1 MEATITVNNK
11 EIQATTDETI
21 LMALRRH
28 GITIPTICEMEGFTP
43 TGACRMCVVSIK
55 GEKNLKTACSTL
67 VRDGMQVDTH
77 SPSVIKARK
86 KITELLLAD
95 HPDDCL
101 YCHRNNNCEL
111 QQLADELHI
120 RQRSFP
126 PQASA
131 KRRDL
136 SGASIMRDPSK
147 CILCSRCVRVCEEK
161 QGNST
166 LGFALRG
173 HETEIHTAFNQGLNL
188 SNCINCGQC
197 IMVCPTGAL
206 HEKSH
211 LAGVQDALNNPEK
224 TTVAQIDPALTVSL
238 SHFLNFKSGKDLTN
252 LVVSTLKRMGFQ
264 YVFDTGFAG
273 DLWAMEEASILKS
286 RIEQGIQAPMLS
298 SSCPAWVKYAEQT
311 HHQILENLSPC
322 KSPQQIMGSLL
333 NRYWSEQKG
342 IHPASIYS
350 VSLAPCT
357 ARKFEAQRD
366 EMTFRGVSAVDAVL
380 TTREFIELIRLNGI
394 DMTRLEESR
403 AHNPFNSRSTAS
415 RISSVAGGST
425 EAVVRALYHMMEKES
440 FPGFKIKQMRG
451 LKSRKEYTAKIG
463 SHEIKL
469 VAVNGQHEANKL
481 LEEVKKGRNTFHYI
495 EVMACENGCI
505 GGGGQPIIDDQQEHI
520 KQRYKIIYDMDRTE
534 AIKEP
539 GKNPG
544 LQGLFEKLLK
554 EPGSKK
560 CRELIH
566 THYYPREVYL

>member
-1 MEATITVNNK
+1 MEVTIYVNNSR
-11 EIQATTDETI
+11 IQATSDETI
-21 LMALRRH
+21 LKALRRH

-43 TGACRMCVVSIK
+43 TGACRMCVVQIK
-55 GEKNLKTACSTL
+55 GEQRLKTACSTL
-67 VRDGMQVDTH
+67 VREGMEVHTH
-77 SPSVIKARK
+77 APGVIRARK

-111 QQLADELHI
+111 QVLADELHV

-126 PQASA
+126 PQASS

-147 CILCSRCVRVCEEK
+147 CILCSRCTRVCEEK
-161 QGNST
+161 QGCNT
-166 LGFALRG
+166 LEFALRG
-173 HETEIHTAFNQGLNL
+173 HKTEIHTAFNQGLNL

-211 LAGVQDALNNPEK
+211 LAGVQDALNNREK

-238 SHFLNFKSGKDLTN
+238 SGFLNFKTGKDLSS
-252 LVVSTLKRMGFQ
+252 LVVSALKRMGFQ
-264 YVFDTGFAG
+264 YVFDTGFTA
-273 DLWAMEEASILKS
+273 DLWALEEASILKK
-286 RIEQGIQAPMLS
+286 RVEQGIQTPLLS
-298 SSCPAWVKYAEQT
+298 SHCPAWVKYAEQT
-311 HHQILENLSPC
+311 HHSLLEDLSPC

-333 NRYWSEQKG
+333 NRHWSAQKG
-342 IHPASIYS
+342 IHPGSVYS

-380 TTREFIELIRLNGI
+380 TTREFIELVRLNGI
-394 DMTRLEESR
+394 DMMQLEESR
-403 AHNPFNSRSTAS
+403 ADQPFSSRSSAAKITG
-415 RISSVAGGST
+415 VAGGST
-425 EAVVRALYHMMEKES
+425 ESVIRALYQMVENEN
-440 FPGFKIKQMRG
+440 FPGFKVKQMRG
-451 LKSRKEYTAKIG
+451 LKNRKEYTAKIG
-463 SHEIKL
+463 KHQIRMA
-469 VAVNGQHEANKL
+469 AVNGQHEASKV
-481 LEEVKKGRNTFHYI
+481 LEEVKKGRSKYDYI

-505 GGGGQPIIDDQQEHI
+505 GGGGQPIGEPQETI
-520 KQRYKIIYDMDRTE
+520 KQRYKTLYDMDRTE

-544 LQGLFEKLLK
+544 LQTLFQKLLK
-554 EPGSKK
+554 EPGSEK
-560 CRELIH
+560 CREFIH
-566 THYYPREVYL
+566 THYTPREVYL